1 MKQKKKISL
10 FKKIFDIR
18 YWAYDFIKITGG
30 LPTLLILRLKFHY
43 LKGKKQKDLYIENAI
58 STEIRDQLR
67 AMEYYLIPYG
77 SGEIDLYFGGVQGIK
92 FNNDGSMHGGADPR
106 RDGKA
111 LGY

>member
-1 MKQKKKISL
+1 
-10 FKKIFDIR
+10 
-18 YWAYDFIKITGG
+18 
-30 LPTLLILRLKFHY
+30 
-43 LKGKKQKDLYIENAI
+43 
-58 STEIRDQLR
+58 
-67 AMEYYLIPYG
+67 MEYYLIPYG